1 MATRLSPPTVE
12 EPPEPPHEAVAEARA
27 VADPPPPR
35 GRQRFS
41 LRTFD
46 SLREPAFRW
55 FFVAMLGQMAGMN
68 MQMLVRG
75 YLVFELTG
83 SFAALG
89 VIGLVS
95 AIPVIALSLVG
106 GVIADRAP
114 RKLVLQLGQAANVGI
129 ALAMAALLFADLL
142 RFEHLIVASFIQ
154 GAVMALMM
162 PSRQAMVPEVV
173 APARLM
179 NAVSLNAAGMN
190 LMRLLAPAG
199 GGFIVAIFGAGWA
212 YVLMAALYVIAIA
225 ALMPVPGRPAAEQ
238 APTARGARSSGAAD
252 LLDGLRYVVRDRVM
266 FALVGV
272 SFVTA
277 ILAMPYLMM
286 LPGFVSDILDG
297 GATELGLLMAIS
309 GAGSLLG
316 SLVIASMPERRRGLL
331 YLLSAIFL
339 GAALLAF
346 AASETFVLSAAVM
359 VLVGI
364 GTAGRQTL
372 GNVLLQSYVE
382 DRYRGR
388 VMSIW
393 MTQWGM
399 MSGGTLF
406 VGLVA
411 ERVGIQV
418 ALGGLAVALIAFT
431 LAVLVLVPRVRR
443 IA

>member
-1 MATRLSPPTVE
+1 VASRLGPP
-12 EPPEPPHEAVAEARA
+12 PAGQPAAAARA
-27 VADPPPPR
+27 AGGSLPGAKRP
-35 GRQRFS
+35 RFS
-41 LRTFD
+41 PRTFD
-46 SLREPAFRW
+46 SLRQRDYRW
-55 FFVAMLGQMAGMN
+55 FFIAMLGQMAAMN

-89 VIGLVS
+89 IIGLVS
-95 AIPVIALSLVG
+95 AIPMVLLSLIG

-114 RKLVLQLGQAANVGI
+114 RKLVLQVGQVANVLL
-129 ALAMAALLFADLL
+129 ALAVAGLLFADVL
-142 RFEHLIVASFIQ
+142 RFSHLVVASIVQ
-154 GAVMALMM
+154 GTVMALMM
-162 PSRQAMVPEVV
+162 PSRQAMIPEVV
-173 APARLM
+173 SPDRLM
-179 NAVSLNAAGMN
+179 NAVALNASGMN
-190 LMRLLAPAG
+190 MMRLLAPAV
-199 GGFIVAIFGAGWA
+199 GGFVVASVGADWS
-212 YVLMAALYVIAIA
+212 YVLMAALYVTAIVG
-225 ALMPVPGRPAAEQ
+225 LIPVPARPAAES
-238 APTARGARSSGAAD
+238 APRPRGLRRSGGSD
-252 LLDGLRYVVRDRVM
+252 LADGLRYVVRDPVM
-266 FALVGV
+266 FALVSI

-286 LPGFVSDILDG
+286 LPGFVSDVLDG
-297 GATELGLLMAIS
+297 GAGELGVLMGIS

-316 SLVIASMPERRRGLL
+316 SLVIASLPERRRGLL

-339 GAALLAF
+339 GASLLAF
-346 AASETFVLSAAVM
+346 SASETFVVASVIM

-411 ERVGIQV
+411 EAFGIQI
-418 ALGGLAVALIAFT
+418 ALGALSIGLILFALG
-431 LAVLVLVPRVRR
+431 VLVFVPRVRR

>member
-1 MATRLSPPTVE
+1 MTSRLSPPAIE
-12 EPPEPPHEAVAEARA
+12 EPPEPPPAA
-27 VADPPPPR
+27 VADAVAAPPPR
-35 GRQRFS
+35 GRRPRFS

-46 SLREPAFRW
+46 SLHERDFRW
-55 FFVAMLGQMAGMN
+55 FFFAMLGQMAGMN

-95 AIPVIALSLVG
+95 AIPMIGLSLIG

-114 RKLVLQLGQAANVGI
+114 RKLVLQLGQTANVLI
-129 ALAMAALLFADLL
+129 ALAIGALLFADVL
-142 RFEHLIVASFIQ
+142 RFEHLVVASLFQ
-154 GAVMALMM
+154 GIVMALMM
-162 PSRQAMVPEVV
+162 PSRQAMVTDVI

-199 GGFIVAIFGAGWA
+199 GGIVVALVGAAWA
-212 YVLMAALYVIAIA
+212 YLLMAALYALAIV
-225 ALMPVPGRPAAEQ
+225 ALLPVPARPVAER
-238 APTARGARSSGAAD
+238 APTSRGARSSGAAD
-252 LLDGLRYVVRDRVM
+252 LVDGLRYVVRDPVM
-266 FALVGV
+266 FSLVGV

-286 LPGFVSDILDG
+286 LPGFVSDVLDG

-316 SLVIASMPERRRGLL
+316 SLVIASMPEKRRGLL

-346 AASETFVLSAAVM
+346 AASGTFAISAAVM

-399 MSGGTLF
+399 MSGGTLV

-411 ERVGIQV
+411 EAVGIQV
-418 ALGGLAVALIAFT
+418 ALGGLAAALIVFT

>member
-1 MATRLSPPTVE
+1 MTTSRLSPPTIE
-12 EPPEPPHEAVAEARA
+12 ELPGPPHVPGAAEA
-27 VADPPPPR
+27 PSLG
-35 GRQRFS
+35 GRRPRFS
-41 LRTFD
+41 MRTFD
-46 SLREPAFRW
+46 SLRERDFRW

-68 MQMLVRG
+68 IQWLVRG

-89 VIGLVS
+89 MIGLVS
-95 AIPVIALSLVG
+95 AIPMVGLSLIG

-114 RKLVLQLGQAANVGI
+114 RKLVLQMGQVANVLI

-142 RFEHLIVASFIQ
+142 RFEHLVVASLVQ
-154 GAVMALMM
+154 GTVMALVM

-179 NAVSLNAAGMN
+179 NAVSLNVAGMS
-190 LMRLLAPAG
+190 LMGLLAPAG
-199 GGFIVAIFGAGWA
+199 GGFVVAIVGAAWA
-212 YVLMAALYVIAIA
+212 YMLMAALYAVAIV
-225 ALMPVPGRPAAEQ
+225 ALLPVPGRPAAER
-238 APTARGARSSGAAD
+238 APTGRGMRSSGVD
-252 LLDGLRYVVRDRVM
+252 LVDGLRYVLRDRVM

-286 LPGFVSDILDG
+286 MPGFVVEVLDG
-297 GATELGLLMAIS
+297 SATELGLLMAIS

-316 SLVIASMPERRRGLL
+316 SLVIASLPERRRGLL

-339 GAALLAF
+339 GASLIAF
-346 AASETFVLSAAVM
+346 VASETFAISAAVM

-364 GTAGRQTL
+364 GTAGRMTL

-406 VGLVA
+406 VGLIA
-411 ERVGIQV
+411 EAVGIQV
-418 ALGGLAVALIAFT
+418 ALGGLAAVLIVFT

-443 IA
+443 ID

>member
-1 MATRLSPPTVE
+1 
-12 EPPEPPHEAVAEARA
+12 
-27 VADPPPPR
+27 
-35 GRQRFS
+35 
-41 LRTFD
+41 
-46 SLREPAFRW
+46 
-55 FFVAMLGQMAGMN
+55 
-68 MQMLVRG
+68 
-75 YLVFELTG
+75 
-83 SFAALG
+83 
-89 VIGLVS
+89 
-95 AIPVIALSLVG
+95 
-106 GVIADRAP
+106 
-114 RKLVLQLGQAANVGI
+114 
-129 ALAMAALLFADLL
+129 
-142 RFEHLIVASFIQ
+142 
-154 GAVMALMM
+154 
-162 PSRQAMVPEVV
+162 
-173 APARLM
+173 
-179 NAVSLNAAGMN
+179 
-190 LMRLLAPAG
+190 
-199 GGFIVAIFGAGWA
+199 
-212 YVLMAALYVIAIA
+212 
-225 ALMPVPGRPAAEQ
+225 
-238 APTARGARSSGAAD
+238 
-252 LLDGLRYVVRDRVM
+252 M
-266 FALVGV
+266 FALVSV

-277 ILAMPYLMM
+277 ILSMPYLMM

-339 GAALLAF
+339 GVALLAF
-346 AASETFVLSAAVM
+346 AASGTFVISAAVM

-393 MTQWGM
+393 MTQWGI

-418 ALGGLAVALIAFT
+418 ALGGLAAALIAFT

>member
-1 MATRLSPPTVE
+1 MTSRLSPPAIE
-12 EPPEPPHEAVAEARA
+12 EPPPAA
-27 VADPPPPR
+27 VADAVAAPPPR
-35 GRQRFS
+35 GRRPRFS

-46 SLREPAFRW
+46 SLHERDFRW
-55 FFVAMLGQMAGMN
+55 FFFAMLGQMAGMN

-95 AIPVIALSLVG
+95 AIPMIGLSLIG

-114 RKLVLQLGQAANVGI
+114 RKLVLQLGQTANVLI
-129 ALAMAALLFADLL
+129 ALAIGALLFADVL
-142 RFEHLIVASFIQ
+142 RFEHLVVASLFQ
-154 GAVMALMM
+154 GIVMALMM
-162 PSRQAMVPEVV
+162 PSRQAMVTDVI

-199 GGFIVAIFGAGWA
+199 GGIVVALVGAAWA
-212 YVLMAALYVIAIA
+212 YLLMAALYALAIV
-225 ALMPVPGRPAAEQ
+225 ALLPVPARPVAER
-238 APTARGARSSGAAD
+238 APTSRGARSSGAAD
-252 LLDGLRYVVRDRVM
+252 LVDGLRYVVRDPVM
-266 FALVGV
+266 FSLVGV

-286 LPGFVSDILDG
+286 LPGFVSDVLDG

-316 SLVIASMPERRRGLL
+316 SLVIASLPEKRRGLL

-346 AASETFVLSAAVM
+346 AASGTFAISAAVM

-399 MSGGTLF
+399 MSGGTLV

-411 ERVGIQV
+411 EAVGIQV
-418 ALGGLAVALIAFT
+418 ALGGLAAALIVFT

>member
-1 MATRLSPPTVE
+1 M
-12 EPPEPPHEAVAEARA
+12 
-27 VADPPPPR
+27 
-35 GRQRFS
+35 
-41 LRTFD
+41 RTFD
-46 SLREPAFRW
+46 SLRERDFRW

-68 MQMLVRG
+68 IQWLVRG

-89 VIGLVS
+89 MIGLVS
-95 AIPVIALSLVG
+95 AIPMVGLSLIG

-114 RKLVLQLGQAANVGI
+114 RKLVLQMGQVANVLI

-142 RFEHLIVASFIQ
+142 RFEHLVVASLVQ
-154 GAVMALMM
+154 GTVMALVM

-179 NAVSLNAAGMN
+179 NAVSLNVAGMS
-190 LMRLLAPAG
+190 LMGLLAPAG
-199 GGFIVAIFGAGWA
+199 GGFVVAIVGAAWA
-212 YVLMAALYVIAIA
+212 YMLMAALYAVAIV
-225 ALMPVPGRPAAEQ
+225 ALLPVPGRPAAER
-238 APTARGARSSGAAD
+238 APTGRGMRSSGVD
-252 LLDGLRYVVRDRVM
+252 LVDGLRYVLRDRVM

-286 LPGFVSDILDG
+286 MPGFVVEVLDG
-297 GATELGLLMAIS
+297 SATELGLLMAIS

-316 SLVIASMPERRRGLL
+316 SLVIASLPERRRGLL

-339 GAALLAF
+339 GASLIAF
-346 AASETFVLSAAVM
+346 VASETFAISAAVM

-364 GTAGRQTL
+364 GTAGRMTL

-406 VGLVA
+406 VGLIA
-411 ERVGIQV
+411 EAVGIQV
-418 ALGGLAVALIAFT
+418 ALGGLAAVLIVFT

-443 IA
+443 ID

>member
-1 MATRLSPPTVE
+1 MTSRLSPPTIE
-12 EPPEPPHEAVAEARA
+12 ESPGPPHAPGAVEA
-27 VADPPPPR
+27 PPPG
-35 GRQRFS
+35 GRRPRFS
-41 LRTFD
+41 MRTFE
-46 SLREPAFRW
+46 SLREREFRW
-55 FFVAMLGQMAGMN
+55 FFVAMLGQMAAMN
-68 MQMLVRG
+68 IQWLVRG

-95 AIPVIALSLVG
+95 AIPMVGLSLVG

-114 RKLVLQLGQAANVGI
+114 RKLVLQLGQAANVLI
-129 ALAMAALLFADLL
+129 ALAVGALLLADLL
-142 RFEHLIVASFIQ
+142 RFEHLVVASFVQ
-154 GAVMALMM
+154 GTVMALMM
-162 PSRQAMVPEVV
+162 PSRQAMVPEMV

-179 NAVSLNAAGMN
+179 NAVSLNAAGMS
-190 LMRLLAPAG
+190 LMGLLAPAG
-199 GGFIVAIFGAGWA
+199 GSFVVAIVGAAWA
-212 YVLMAALYVIAIA
+212 YMLMAALYAVAIV
-225 ALMPVPGRPAAEQ
+225 ALLPVPGRPAAER
-238 APTARGARSSGAAD
+238 APTGRGMRSSGVAD
-252 LLDGLRYVVRDRVM
+252 LVDGLRYVLRDRVM

-286 LPGFVSDILDG
+286 LPGFVADVLDG

-316 SLVIASMPERRRGLL
+316 SLVIASLPERRRGLL

-339 GAALLAF
+339 GASLLAF
-346 AASETFVLSAAVM
+346 VASETFAISAAVM

-364 GTAGRQTL
+364 GTAGRMTL

-411 ERVGIQV
+411 EAVGIQV
-418 ALGGLAVALIAFT
+418 ALGGLAAALIAFT

>member
-12 EPPEPPHEAVAEARA
+12 EPPEPPHEAVA
-27 VADPPPPR
+27 VADAPPPPR

-46 SLREPAFRW
+46 SLREREFRW
-55 FFVAMLGQMAGMN
+55 FFLAMLGQMAGMN

-89 VIGLVS
+89 IIGLVS

-114 RKLVLQLGQAANVGI
+114 RKLVLQAGQAATVGI
-129 ALAMAALLFADLL
+129 ALVVAALLFADLL
-142 RFEHLIVASFIQ
+142 RFEHLIVASFVQ

-162 PSRQAMVPEVV
+162 PSRQAMVTEVV
-173 APARLM
+173 APERLM

-212 YVLMAALYVIAIA
+212 YVLMAALYAIAIA
-225 ALMPVPGRPAAEQ
+225 TLMPVPGRPAAEQ
-238 APTARGARSSGAAD
+238 APTGRSARSSGTAD
-252 LLDGLRYVVRDRVM
+252 LIDGLRYVVRDRVM

-316 SLVIASMPERRRGLL
+316 SLAIASMPERRRGLL

-346 AASETFVLSAAVM
+346 AASETFVISAAVM

>member
-12 EPPEPPHEAVAEARA
+12 EPPEPPHEAVA
-27 VADPPPPR
+27 VADAPPPPR

-46 SLREPAFRW
+46 SLREREFRW
-55 FFVAMLGQMAGMN
+55 FFLAMLGQMAGMN

-89 VIGLVS
+89 IIGLVS

-114 RKLVLQLGQAANVGI
+114 RKLVLQAGQAANVGI
-129 ALAMAALLFADLL
+129 ALVVAALLFADLL
-142 RFEHLIVASFIQ
+142 RFEHLIVASFVQ

-162 PSRQAMVPEVV
+162 PSRQAMVTEVV
-173 APARLM
+173 APERLM

-212 YVLMAALYVIAIA
+212 YVLMAALYAIAIA
-225 ALMPVPGRPAAEQ
+225 TLMPVPGRPAAEQ
-238 APTARGARSSGAAD
+238 APTGRSARSSGTAD
-252 LLDGLRYVVRDRVM
+252 LIDGLRYVVRDRVM

-316 SLVIASMPERRRGLL
+316 SLAIASMPERRRGLL

-346 AASETFVLSAAVM
+346 AASETFVISAAVM

>member
-1 MATRLSPPTVE
+1 
-12 EPPEPPHEAVAEARA
+12 
-27 VADPPPPR
+27 
-35 GRQRFS
+35 
-41 LRTFD
+41 
-46 SLREPAFRW
+46 
-55 FFVAMLGQMAGMN
+55 MLGQMAAMN

-75 YLVFELTG
+75 YLAFELTG

-95 AIPVIALSLVG
+95 AIPMVTLSLIG

-114 RKLVLQLGQAANVGI
+114 RKLVLQLGQSANVLL
-129 ALAMAALLFADLL
+129 ALAVAALLFTDVL
-142 RFEHLIVASFIQ
+142 RFEHLLVASIVQ
-154 GAVMALMM
+154 GTVMALMM
-162 PSRQAMVPEVV
+162 PSRQAMIPEVV
-173 APARLM
+173 LPHRLM
-179 NAVSLNAAGMN
+179 NAVALNASGMN
-190 LMRLLAPAG
+190 LMRLLAPAV
-199 GGFIVAIFGAGWA
+199 GGFVVASFGAGWS
-212 YVLMAALYVIAIA
+212 YVLMAALYLIAIVG
-225 ALMPVPGRPAAEQ
+225 LIPVPARPAADHS
-238 APTARGARSSGAAD
+238 PRPRGLRNSGRSD
-252 LLDGLRYVVRDRVM
+252 LADGLRYVMRDPVM
-266 FALVGV
+266 FALVSV

-286 LPGFVSDILDG
+286 LPGFVSDVLDG
-297 GATELGLLMAIS
+297 DAGELGILMGIS

-316 SLVIASMPERRRGLL
+316 SLVIASLPERRRGLL

-339 GAALLAF
+339 GASLLAF
-346 AASETFVLSAAVM
+346 SASDTLAVAASIM

-411 ERVGIQV
+411 EAVGIQI
-418 ALGGLAVALIAFT
+418 ALGALSAALIVFAVG
-431 LAVLVLVPRVRR
+431 VLVLVPRVRR

>member
-1 MATRLSPPTVE
+1 MTSRLSPPTTE
-12 EPPEPPHEAVAEARA
+12 EPLRAA
-27 VADPPPPR
+27 VADAAAAPPPG
-35 GRQRFS
+35 GRRPRFS

-46 SLREPAFRW
+46 SLREREFRW
-55 FFVAMLGQMAGMN
+55 FFFAMLGQMAGMN

-75 YLVFELTG
+75 YLVFELTD

-95 AIPVIALSLVG
+95 AIPIVALSLIG

-114 RKLVLQLGQAANVGI
+114 RKLVLQLGQGANVLI
-129 ALAMAALLFADLL
+129 ALAVGALLLADLL
-142 RFEHLIVASFIQ
+142 RFEHLVVASFVQ
-154 GAVMALMM
+154 GTVMALMM
-162 PSRQAMVPEVV
+162 PSRQAMVTEVV
-173 APARLM
+173 PPSRLM

-199 GGFIVAIFGAGWA
+199 GGFVISVFGASWA
-212 YVLMAALYVIAIA
+212 YMLMAALYLAAIV
-225 ALMPVPGRPAAEQ
+225 ALLPVPGRPAVER
-238 APTARGARSSGAAD
+238 APTSRGVGSSGAAD
-252 LLDGLRYVVRDRVM
+252 LVDGLRYVLRDRVM

-286 LPGFVSDILDG
+286 LPGFVSEVLDG

-316 SLVIASMPERRRGLL
+316 SLAIASLPERRRGLL
-331 YLLSAIFL
+331 YLLAVIFL
-339 GAALLAF
+339 GASLLAF
-346 AASETFVLSAAVM
+346 SVSETFAISAAVM
-359 VLVGI
+359 VLVGV

-372 GNVLLQSYVE
+372 GSVLLQSYVE

-399 MSGGTLF
+399 MSGGTLL

-411 ERVGIQV
+411 EEVGIQA

>member
-1 MATRLSPPTVE
+1 MTTSRLSPPTIE
-12 EPPEPPHEAVAEARA
+12 ELPGPPHVPGVAEA
-27 VADPPPPR
+27 PSLG
-35 GRQRFS
+35 GRRPRFS
-41 LRTFD
+41 MRTFD
-46 SLREPAFRW
+46 SLRERDFRW

-68 MQMLVRG
+68 IQWLVRG

-95 AIPVIALSLVG
+95 AIPMVGLSLIG

-114 RKLVLQLGQAANVGI
+114 RKLVLQMGQVANVLI

-142 RFEHLIVASFIQ
+142 RFEHLVVASLVQ
-154 GAVMALMM
+154 GTVMALVM

-179 NAVSLNAAGMN
+179 NAVSLNVAGMS
-190 LMRLLAPAG
+190 LMGLLAPAG
-199 GGFIVAIFGAGWA
+199 GGFVVAIVGAAWA
-212 YVLMAALYVIAIA
+212 YMLMAALYAVAIV
-225 ALMPVPGRPAAEQ
+225 ALLPVPGRPAAER
-238 APTARGARSSGAAD
+238 APTGRGMRSSGVD
-252 LLDGLRYVVRDRVM
+252 LVDGLRYVLRDRVM

-286 LPGFVSDILDG
+286 MPGFVVEVLDG
-297 GATELGLLMAIS
+297 SATELGLLMAIS

-316 SLVIASMPERRRGLL
+316 SLVIASLPERRRGLL

-339 GAALLAF
+339 GASLIAF
-346 AASETFVLSAAVM
+346 VASETFAISAAVM

-364 GTAGRQTL
+364 GTAGRMTL

-406 VGLVA
+406 VGLIA
-411 ERVGIQV
+411 EAVGIQV
-418 ALGGLAVALIAFT
+418 ALGGLAAVLIVFT

-443 IA
+443 ID